1 MVFWVVGEGVL
12 ELFGDH
18 LSINVE
24 NNESNLHIYGTHVNA
39 YVGKGEA
46 CVYGYY
52 GNTTHSSHASVDS
65 YGSYKKI
72 SKVD

>member
-1 MVFWVVGEGVL
+1 VVFWVVGEGVL
-12 ELFGDH
+12 EL
-18 LSINVE
+18 
-24 NNESNLHIYGTHVNA
+24 YGTHVNA

-52 GNTTHSSHASVDS
+52 WNTNHSSYASVDS

>member
-12 ELFGDH
+12 EL
-18 LSINVE
+18 
-24 NNESNLHIYGTHVNA
+24 YGTHVNA

-52 GNTTHSSHASVDS
+52 WNTNHSSYASVDS